1 MIPHPEETPFCP
13 RSPQAVAKQYAYWTV
28 VSYRATNETHSVRE
42 FTECVF
48 RAVDMEIVWKGESG
62 SVDEI
67 GVDASNPDNV
77 LGRVTR
83 KYFRPTEVGIL
94 IGNPAKAKP
103 S

>member
-1 MIPHPEETPFCP
+1 MEGMW
-13 RSPQAVAKQYAYWTV
+13 RMLQADESDDFVL
-28 VSYRATNETHSVRE
+28 ATNETHSVRE
-42 FTECVF
+42 FIECAF

-67 GVDASNPDNV
+67 GVDASNPVNV